1 MSQRPRDRRVTHRCV
16 ACGRER
22 EISVGALRM
31 IENGERAGRCRS
43 CCKST
48 AAPVFH
54 GLPRFKGMLTDEEIQ
69 AWARET
75 WDAMGDKDR
84 QDFRAFVSLVL
95 DDTKGVAA

>member
-16 ACGRER
+16 ACGRDR
-22 EISVGALRM
+22 EISLGALRM
-31 IENGERAGRCRS
+31 IENGERAGRCKR
-43 CCKST
+43 CTKATT
-48 AAPVFH
+48 APPVVR
-54 GLPRFKGMLTDEEIQ
+54 PRFKGMLSDDEIQ

-95 DDTKGVAA
+95 DDTRGVAA